1 MEIEFGFRKEASSI
15 FGDIFRPVAK
25 ITIIN
30 GEIESDE
37 LVYVDSGADVTLISR
52 SVGEYLGFKIED
64 SEKIQDIKG
73 VGGKAI
79 QILIK
84 NAKIR
89 IGNTTADARVAWSL
103 VEDVPLLLGRIDVFN
118 LFDVIFRKNSCTIF
132 KK

>member
-52 SVGEYLGFKIED
+52 SV
-64 SEKIQDIKG
+64 
-73 VGGKAI
+73 
-79 QILIK
+79 
-84 NAKIR
+84 
-89 IGNTTADARVAWSL
+89 
-103 VEDVPLLLGRIDVFN
+103 
-118 LFDVIFRKNSCTIF
+118 
-132 KK
+132 

>member
-1 MEIEFGFRKEASSI
+1 MEIEFGFRKEPSVI

-52 SVGEYLGFKIED
+52 SVGDYLGFKIGED
-64 SEKIQDIKG
+64 EKIQDIKG
-73 VGGKAI
+73 VGGKAVPI
-79 QILIK
+79 IIK
-84 NAKIR
+84 SAKIR
-89 IGNTTADARVAWSL
+89 IGDITTDARIAWSL
-103 VEDVPLLLGRIDVFN
+103 VEDVPLLLGRIDIFN
-118 LFDVIFRKNSCTIF
+118 LFDIIFRKNASTIF